1 MDIELYIIIL
11 FVSIIQALFGVGV
24 LLFGTPLLLIWNY
37 PFKEV
42 LIILLPISL
51 TISFS
56 QVLINF
62 KDIDLNFY
70 LEFLKFS
77 ILPVIIFLFYGLSF
91 EVDFNF
97 IIGVILISFSLKDY
111 LKIVGNVFM
120 SISKMD
126 KLNFIF
132 MGIVHGLTNLGGSIL
147 SAVVFNKA
155 LSRNKTRSNIAICYA
170 TFALFQLGT
179 LALSFNLN
187 RYFDSQNIVLI
198 LIAFLSFIVTQK
210 YVFLKI
216 SKEKY
221 EKSFSVFLFTSGIS
235 IIIKKIGFF

>member
-91 EVDFNF
+91 E
-97 IIGVILISFSLKDY
+97 
-111 LKIVGNVFM
+111 
-120 SISKMD
+120 
-126 KLNFIF
+126 
-132 MGIVHGLTNLGGSIL
+132 
-147 SAVVFNKA
+147 
-155 LSRNKTRSNIAICYA
+155 
-170 TFALFQLGT
+170 
-179 LALSFNLN
+179 
-187 RYFDSQNIVLI
+187 
-198 LIAFLSFIVTQK
+198 
-210 YVFLKI
+210 
-216 SKEKY
+216 
-221 EKSFSVFLFTSGIS
+221 
-235 IIIKKIGFF
+235 